1 MKEYKATISPNQS
14 RKSLSMI
21 FRHPLRKDLKG
32 KVGLRIRRGLNT
44 SDLNEA
50 EKLVAQMNDLL
61 KNDSLWNLSAKELAG
76 KRYDPIIVS
85 AFYDSLETS
94 PNDYMRIRE
103 EFLPLPSSIDG
114 YVRVLFAGTTGAG
127 KTTLLRQVIGSD
139 PVNDKFPSTSA
150 ARTTVSDIEVI
161 TADTPYRA
169 IVTFFNEAEIRLLV
183 GESIAQAVIN
193 AAEGG
198 NNESIARRLLE
209 HKEQRFRLSYL
220 LGNYKVK
227 DDIEDE
233 DTEEDD
239 TEESY
244 TDSQGNEPKY
254 QEITEQEREE
264 LNLCIEKY
272 ISCVIKIANIT
283 KEKLKEQKQ
292 LDESIQDSDLK
303 NKPDD
308 QDRFEELIF
317 ENKEFEILV
326 DELTAEIEKRFDFIK
341 EGVVE
346 RDTGEWPKSWKFET
360 EDREIFIKAIRRFSS
375 NYSPLFGRLLTPI
388 VQGIRVQGPLYPNNW
403 LKEHPRLVLMDGQGL
418 GHTPDSASSLPTTL
432 TRRFDEVDVI
442 LLVDSAK
449 QPMLASSLAV
459 LRSVGSSGHHSKLAI
474 AFTHFDE
481 VVGDNL
487 PDTKA
492 KKYHVLNQMGNGLT
506 TLKDILGPS
515 MIHSLERELENRC
528 FFLGHLQKRETD
540 KRTRK
545 ELEKLLD
552 TFKSYNVFIPT
563 GPAIPIYDDAFL
575 LFALQGATKDF
586 HSLWN
591 ARLGL
596 SYLSGVDPAHWA
608 KVKALSRRI
617 ADFGQDQYDYLTP
630 VADLIS
636 RLTERISLY
645 LNNPV
650 RWESEPATEDEKQQI
665 LDAIRRAV
673 FNELHPLIN
682 DCLIADRLKDWVVA
696 HEYRGTGSTK
706 VRAREIAGIYDKG
719 APLLAEVP
727 SPEALDFLTDIRTIV
742 KEAINS
748 GGGLVKT
755 TPPVPNIQL
764 SSGA

>member
-50 EKLVAQMNDLL
+50 ERLVAQMNDIL
-61 KNDSLWNLSAKELAG
+61 KNDSIWNLGAKEQAE

-85 AFYDSLETS
+85 AFYDSLESS
-94 PNDYMRIRE
+94 PYDYLRIRE
-103 EFLPLPSSIDG
+103 EFLPLPSSSDG

-169 IVTFFNEAEIRLLV
+169 IVTFFNEAEVRLLV
-183 GESIAQAVIN
+183 GESVSQAVIN

-198 NNESIARRLLE
+198 KNESIARRLLE
-209 HKEQRFRLSYL
+209 HKEQRFRLSYI
-220 LGNYKVK
+220 LGNYKK
-227 DDIEDE
+227 EDDIEDE

-239 TEESY
+239 TEEGY
-244 TDSQGNEPKY
+244 TVPQGDEPKY
-254 QEITEQEREE
+254 QEITEQVREE
-264 LNLCIEKY
+264 LNSCIDKY
-272 ISCVIKIANIT
+272 IHSIKEIANIT
-283 KEKLKEQKQ
+283 QQKIKEQKQ
-292 LDESIQDSDLK
+292 LDEQSISDSDLK

-317 ENKEFEILV
+317 ENKEFETLV
-326 DELTAEIEKRFDFIK
+326 DELTAEIEKRFDFIQ
-341 EGVVE
+341 EGIVE
-346 RDTGEWPKSWKFET
+346 RDTGEWPTSWKFET
-360 EDREIFIKAIRRFSS
+360 EDREIFITAIRRFSS

-403 LKEHPRLVLMDGQGL
+403 LKEHPKLVLMDGQGL

-474 AFTHFDE
+474 AFTHFDD

-487 PDTKA
+487 PDFKA

-528 FFLGHLQKRETD
+528 FFLGHLQKRETN

-545 ELEKLLD
+545 ELERLLD

-563 GPAIPIYDDAFL
+563 GPAMPVYDDAFL

-586 HSLWN
+586 HSLWS
-591 ARLGL
+591 ARLGI
-596 SYLSGVDPAHWA
+596 SYISGIDPAHWA

-617 ADFGQDQYDYLTP
+617 SDLGQDQYDYLTP
-630 VADLIS
+630 VADLIA

-645 LNNPV
+645 LNNPL
-650 RWESEPATEDEKQQI
+650 RWEPEPTTEDEKQQI

-682 DCLIADRLKDWVVA
+682 DCLIADRLKEWVVA
-696 HEYRGTGSTK
+696 HAYRGPGSTK
-706 VRAREIAGIYDKG
+706 VRARDIAGIYDKG
-719 APLLAEVP
+719 APILAEVP
-727 SPEALDFLTDIRTIV
+727 SPEALDFLTDIRTVV

-755 TPPVPNIQL
+755 TPP
-764 SSGA
+764 